1 MKREI
6 LRLYLVADRGYAAG
20 RRLRPIVEAAVRAG
34 VSLVQIRDKG
44 DDARAFL
51 AEALELRDALAG
63 TGVPLLIND
72 RIDIARAVG
81 ADGVHLGQS
90 DLSPSIA
97 REQLGPN
104 AIVGLSI
111 ENRTQI
117 GDGRFDG
124 VDYLG
129 VGPIFATSTKS
140 DAAPPIGLDGLA
152 AIRAA
157 TRLPMV
163 GIGGIGAANAA
174 SVRAIG
180 VDGICVVSAI
190 LGALDPAAATRALR

>member
-1 MKREI
+1 VRREA

-34 VSLVQIRDKG
+34 VTLVQIRDKG

-63 TGVPLLIND
+63 TGVPLLVND
-72 RIDIARAVG
+72 RIDIARAIG

-90 DLSPSIA
+90 DLPPPIA
-97 REQLGPN
+97 REQLGPD

-111 ENRTQI
+111 ETLAQMGNGI
-117 GDGRFDG
+117 FEG

-129 VGPIFATSTKS
+129 VGPVFATNTKP

-157 TRLPMV
+157 TPLPMV
-163 GIGGIGAANAA
+163 GIGGVGPADAAA
-174 SVRAIG
+174 VRATG
-180 VDGICVVSAI
+180 VEGICVVSAI
-190 LGALDPAAATRALR
+190 LGAADPAAATRALL

>member
-1 MKREI
+1 MRRES

-34 VSLVQIRDKG
+34 VTLVQLRDKG

-51 AEALELRDALAG
+51 AEAIDLRDALSG

-72 RIDIARAVG
+72 RIDIARAIG
-81 ADGVHLGQS
+81 ADGVHLGQG
-90 DLSPSIA
+90 DLPPPVA
-97 REQLGPN
+97 RAQLGAD

-111 ENRTQI
+111 ETPAQV

-129 VGPIFATSTKS
+129 VGPVFATGTKP
-140 DAAPPIGLDGLA
+140 DAAPPIGLEALA

-157 TRLPMV
+157 TDLPMV
-163 GIGGIGAANAA
+163 GIGGISAANAH
-174 SVRAIG
+174 SVRATG
-180 VDGICVVSAI
+180 VEGICVVSAI
-190 LGALDPAAATRALR
+190 LGARDPAAAARALL

>member
-1 MKREI
+1 VKHGI

-20 RRLRPIVEAAVRAG
+20 RRLRPIVEAAVQGG
-34 VSLVQIRDKG
+34 VTLVQIRDKG

-51 AEALELRDALAG
+51 TEALELRDALAG
-63 TGVPLLIND
+63 SGVPLLVND
-72 RIDIARAVG
+72 RIDIARAIG

-90 DLSPSIA
+90 DLPPRIA
-97 REQLGPN
+97 RELLGPD

-111 ENRTQI
+111 ESRGQV

-129 VGPIFATSTKS
+129 VGPVFATSTKS

-157 TRLPMV
+157 TTLPMV
-163 GIGGIGAANAA
+163 GIGGIGPANAA
-174 SVRAIG
+174 SVRATG
-180 VDGICVVSAI
+180 VAGICVVSAI
-190 LGALDPAAATRALR
+190 LGATDPAAATRALL

>member
-1 MKREI
+1 MNREI

-20 RRLRPIVEAAVRAG
+20 RRLRPIVEASVRAG
-34 VSLVQIRDKG
+34 VTLVQIRDKG
-44 DDARAFL
+44 DDARSFL
-51 AEALELRDALAG
+51 AEALDLREALAG

-90 DLSPSIA
+90 DLPPRIA
-97 REQLGPN
+97 REQLGPS
-104 AIVGLSI
+104 AIIGLSI
-111 ENRTQI
+111 ENRAQV
-117 GDGRFDG
+117 GDGKFEG

-129 VGPIFATSTKS
+129 VGPVFATSTKS

-163 GIGGIGAANAA
+163 GIGGISVVNAA
-174 SVRAIG
+174 SVRATG
-180 VDGICVVSAI
+180 VEGICVVSAI
-190 LGALDPAAATRALR
+190 LGAADPAEATRALL

>member
-1 MKREI
+1 MNRGI

-34 VSLVQIRDKG
+34 VTLVQIRDKG

-51 AEALELRDALAG
+51 AEALELREALNG
-63 TGVPLLIND
+63 SGVPLLVND
-72 RIDIARAVG
+72 RIDIARAIG

-90 DLSPSIA
+90 DLPPRIA
-97 REQLGPN
+97 REQLGPE

-117 GDGRFDG
+117 GAGRFDD

-129 VGPIFATSTKS
+129 VGPVFATSTKS

-152 AIRAA
+152 AIRTA
-157 TRLPMV
+157 TTLPMV
-163 GIGGIGAANAA
+163 GIGGVGPTNAA
-174 SVRAIG
+174 SVRATG

-190 LGALDPAAATRALR
+190 LGATDPAEATRALR

>member
-20 RRLRPIVEAAVRAG
+20 RRLRPIVEAAVRTG
-34 VSLVQIRDKG
+34 VTLVQIRDKG
-44 DDARAFL
+44 DDARSFL
-51 AEALELRDALAG
+51 AEALELREALAG
-63 TGVPLLIND
+63 SGVPLLVND

-90 DLSPSIA
+90 DLPPHIA
-97 REQLGPN
+97 REQLGPD
-104 AIVGLSI
+104 AIIGLSI
-111 ENRTQI
+111 ENRGQV
-117 GDGRFDG
+117 GDGKFED

-129 VGPIFATSTKS
+129 VGPVFATGTKS

-157 TRLPMV
+157 TTLPMV
-163 GIGGIGAANAA
+163 GIGGVNAANAA
-174 SVRAIG
+174 SVRATR
-180 VDGICVVSAI
+180 VEGICVVSAI
-190 LGALDPAAATRALR
+190 LGAADPVEATRALL

>member
-34 VSLVQIRDKG
+34 VTLVQIRDKG

-51 AEALELRDALAG
+51 AEALELRAALAG
-63 TGVPLLIND
+63 SGVPLLVND
-72 RIDIARAVG
+72 RIDIARAIG

-90 DLSPSIA
+90 DLPPRIA
-97 REQLGPN
+97 REQLGPD

-111 ENRTQI
+111 EEPSQVAA
-117 GDGRFDG
+117 FDG

-129 VGPIFATSTKS
+129 VGPVFATNTKPN
-140 DAAPPIGLDGLA
+140 AAPPLGLDALM

-157 TRLPMV
+157 TALPMV
-163 GIGGIGAANAA
+163 GIGGIDAGNAV
-174 SVRAIG
+174 SVRATG
-180 VDGICVVSAI
+180 VEGICVVSAI
-190 LGALDPAAATRALR
+190 LGAADPAAATRALL

>member
-1 MKREI
+1 MKRET

-34 VSLVQIRDKG
+34 VTLVQIRDKG

-51 AEALELRDALAG
+51 SEALELRGALAG
-63 TGVPLLIND
+63 SGVPLLVND
-72 RIDIARAVG
+72 RIDIARAIG
-81 ADGVHLGQS
+81 ADGVHLGQC
-90 DLSPSIA
+90 DLPPPVA
-97 REQLGPN
+97 RAQLGPD

-111 ENRTQI
+111 ENRGQV
-117 GDGRFDG
+117 GDGTFDG

-129 VGPIFATSTKS
+129 VGPVFATTTKS
-140 DAAPPIGLDGLA
+140 DAARPIGLDGLA

-163 GIGGIGAANAA
+163 GIGGIGAANATA
-174 SVRAIG
+174 VRALG
-180 VDGICVVSAI
+180 VEGICVVSAI
-190 LGALDPAAATRALR
+190 LGAADPAQAARALL

>member
-1 MKREI
+1 VRREI

-34 VSLVQIRDKG
+34 VTLVQIRDKG

-63 TGVPLLIND
+63 TGVPLLVND
-72 RIDIARAVG
+72 RIDIARAIG

-90 DLSPSIA
+90 DLPPPIA
-97 REQLGPN
+97 REQLGPD
-104 AIVGLSI
+104 AIIGLSI
-111 ENRTQI
+111 ESPAQVGN
-117 GDGRFDG
+117 GVFEG

-129 VGPIFATSTKS
+129 VGPVFATKTKP
-140 DAAPPIGLDGLA
+140 DAAPPIDLDGLA

-157 TRLPMV
+157 TPLPMV
-163 GIGGIGAANAA
+163 GIGGVGPANAA
-174 SVRAIG
+174 AVRATG
-180 VDGICVVSAI
+180 VEGICVVSAI
-190 LGALDPAAATRALR
+190 LGAADPAAATRALL

>member
-1 MKREI
+1 VKRET

-34 VSLVQIRDKG
+34 VTLVQIRDKT

-51 AEALELRDALAG
+51 AEAQELRDALAG

-72 RIDIARAVG
+72 RVDLARAVG

-90 DLSPSIA
+90 DLPPSIA
-97 REQLGPN
+97 REQLGPH
-104 AIVGLSI
+104 AIIGLSI
-111 ENRTQI
+111 ENRGQV

-129 VGPIFATSTKS
+129 VGPVFATNTKS
-140 DAAPPIGLDGLA
+140 DATPPIGLEGLT

-157 TRLPMV
+157 TTLPMV
-163 GIGGIGAANAA
+163 GIGGVSAANAA
-174 SVRAIG
+174 SVRATG
-180 VDGICVVSAI
+180 VEGICVVSAI
-190 LGALDPAAATRALR
+190 LGAPDPAAATRALL

>member
-34 VSLVQIRDKG
+34 VTLVQIRDKG

-51 AEALELRDALAG
+51 AEALELRDALSG
-63 TGVPLLIND
+63 SGVPLLVND
-72 RIDIARAVG
+72 RIDIARAIG
-81 ADGVHLGQS
+81 ANGVHLGQS
-90 DLSPSIA
+90 DLPPHIA
-97 REQLGPN
+97 RAQLGPD

-111 ENRTQI
+111 ENRAQV

-129 VGPIFATSTKS
+129 VGPVFATNTKS

-157 TRLPMV
+157 TTLPMA
-163 GIGGIGAANAA
+163 GIGGVGTVNAA
-174 SVRAIG
+174 SVRATG

-190 LGALDPAAATRALR
+190 LGAADPAEATRALR

>member
-1 MKREI
+1 VKREI

-20 RRLRPIVEAAVRAG
+20 RRLRPIVEAAVQGG
-34 VSLVQIRDKG
+34 VTLVQIRDKG

-63 TGVPLLIND
+63 TGVPLLVND
-72 RIDIARAVG
+72 RIDIARAIG

-90 DLSPSIA
+90 DLPPHIA
-97 REQLGPN
+97 REQLGPD

-111 ENRTQI
+111 ENRGQV

-129 VGPIFATSTKS
+129 VGPVFATSTKS
-140 DAAPPIGLDGLA
+140 DAAPPIGLDGLS

-157 TRLPMV
+157 TALPMV
-163 GIGGIGAANAA
+163 GIGGVGPTNAA
-174 SVRAIG
+174 SVRATG
-180 VDGICVVSAI
+180 VEGICVVSAI
-190 LGALDPAAATRALR
+190 LGATNPAAATRALR

>member
-20 RRLRPIVEAAVRAG
+20 RRLRPIVEAAVRTG
-34 VSLVQIRDKG
+34 VTLVQIRDKG
-44 DDARAFL
+44 DDARSFL
-51 AEALELRDALAG
+51 AEALELREALAG
-63 TGVPLLIND
+63 SGVPLLVND

-90 DLSPSIA
+90 DLPPHIA
-97 REQLGPN
+97 REQLGPD
-104 AIVGLSI
+104 AIIGLSI
-111 ENRTQI
+111 ENRGQV
-117 GDGRFDG
+117 GDGKFED

-129 VGPIFATSTKS
+129 VGPVFATGTKS

-157 TRLPMV
+157 TTLPMV
-163 GIGGIGAANAA
+163 GIGGVNAANAA
-174 SVRAIG
+174 SVRATR
-180 VDGICVVSAI
+180 VEGICVVSAI
-190 LGALDPAAATRALR
+190 LGAADPAEATRALL

>member
-1 MKREI
+1 MKRER

-20 RRLRPIVEAAVRAG
+20 RRLRPIVEAAVQAG
-34 VSLVQIRDKG
+34 VTLVQLRDKG

-51 AEALELRDALAG
+51 AEALVLREALSG

-72 RIDIARAVG
+72 RIDIARAAG
-81 ADGVHLGQS
+81 ADGVHLGQG
-90 DLSPSIA
+90 DLPPHVA
-97 REQLGPN
+97 RAQLGPD

-111 ENRTQI
+111 ETLAQV

-129 VGPIFATSTKS
+129 VGPVFVTGTKP
-140 DAAPPIGLDGLA
+140 DAAPPIGLDGLT

-157 TRLPMV
+157 TSLPMV

-174 SVRAIG
+174 SVRTTG
-180 VDGICVVSAI
+180 VEGICVVSAI
-190 LGALDPAAATRALR
+190 LGARDPAAATSALL

>member
-1 MKREI
+1 VRREL

-34 VSLVQIRDKG
+34 VTLVQIRDKG

-72 RIDIARAVG
+72 RIDIARAIG

-90 DLSPSIA
+90 DLPPRIA
-97 REQLGPN
+97 REQLGPD
-104 AIVGLSI
+104 AIIGLSI
-111 ENRTQI
+111 ENVGQI
-117 GDGRFDG
+117 GDGRFPD

-129 VGPIFATSTKS
+129 VGPVFATNTKS

-157 TRLPMV
+157 TRLPV
-163 GIGGIGAANAA
+163 AGIGGIGSANAA
-174 SVRAIG
+174 SVRAVG

-190 LGALDPAAATRALR
+190 LGAADPAAATRALL